1 MKPPIAFFLLFIFDS
16 SIGVTL
22 PWSRP
27 DPMFAELKSASDEL
41 DKLRE
46 VVSEPPAENSL
57 TSSGSSVS
65 EEHPPKKGWTV
76 FDKMKGAYN
85 VVSSVAHTAGS
96 RLAKVLPHSDT
107 AQKEGSTMTIEGV
120 LDAKKILGTRV
131 ANKLK
136 QLDAKFWRE
145 ITSWSP
151 RYRNL
156 IGSDL
161 LDHVDRAMDCAIL
174 VSEIRNRI
182 GLFGAKA
189 APSQSQLAA
198 AADEVN
204 EITGKLKGFE
214 GSCPKVFT
222 SAESENPLPIP
233 TARFALLGP
242 KEFISRLRNLSST
255 MREKNAAEYQN
266 AGFSGLARQFRL
278 QQEANGIPD
287 ATVPAEDIP
296 RIRKN
301 VKEEKVEFL
310 DNLEKLARNTWSEV
324 KGGSYSLDDA
334 NRVKAATKL
343 LRSIGHVYKIV
354 NDIVGEDAN
363 SEEGSNINSLLQGTS
378 KMLSQANTLFH
389 IN

>member
-1 MKPPIAFFLLFIFDS
+1 MKPIPLFLLFIFDS
-16 SIGVTL
+16 SLGVTL

-27 DPMFAELKSASDEL
+27 DPMFDELKSASGEL
-41 DKLRE
+41 DSLRGE
-46 VVSEPPAENSL
+46 TFDEDSV

-76 FDKMKGAYN
+76 LGKMKGAYN
-85 VVSSVAHTAGS
+85 AVGNLAHTAA
-96 RLAKVLPHSDT
+96 AKILPT
-107 AQKEGSTMTIEGV
+107 PGGAQKDLTMTIEGV

-131 ANKLK
+131 VNKLK